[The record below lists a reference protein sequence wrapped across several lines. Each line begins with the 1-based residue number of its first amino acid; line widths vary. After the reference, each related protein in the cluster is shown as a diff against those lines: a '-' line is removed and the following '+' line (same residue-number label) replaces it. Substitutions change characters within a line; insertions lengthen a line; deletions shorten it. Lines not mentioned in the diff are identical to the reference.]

1 MTSPYTIEPIGIFR
15 CGEQYR
21 YETPRQ
27 GVFAE
32 NEGVIELA
40 SGHCFEQAAAD
51 LNGFSRIWI
60 LFLFHLNE
68 TWNVQVRPPVAPDK
82 RKIGVFATRSPHRPN
97 RIGMSCVELISVEG
111 LQVRVKNFDLLDRT
125 PVIDIKPYIPRA
137 DAFLDA
143 ETGWLAAAVSDGYE
157 VTFTPEMHLQA
168 ANLLACGGPDLQ
180 RFCRVQLVHAPL
192 NRERKRLYACEDGSW
207 EIGFRTW
214 RIRFS
219 ADEAAK
225 KVRVLGIR
233 SHYLPE
239 ELAPG
244 TADPYQDKDLHRAW
258 QLVMGGRADFGT
270 NCKC

>member
-1 MTSPYTIEPIGIFR
+1 MTASYTIEPIGIFR

-40 SGHCFEQAAAD
+40 PGHCFEQAAAD

-97 RIGMSCVELISVEG
+97 RIGMSCVELIGVEG
-111 LQVRVKNFDLLDRT
+111 LRVRVKNFDLLDRT

-137 DAFLDA
+137 DAFPDA
-143 ETGWLAAAVSDGYE
+143 ATGWLASAVSDGYQ
-157 VTFTPEMHLQA
+157 VDFSAEMMYA
-168 ANLLACGGPDLQ
+168 AGVLTACGGPDLQ

-192 NRERKRLYACEDGSW
+192 NRERKRLYPCGEGVW

-214 RIRFS
+214 RIRFTV
-219 ADEAAK
+219 DEAAK
-225 KVRVLGIR
+225 KVSVLNIR

-239 ELAPG
+239 ELLPGAP
-244 TADPYQDKDLHRAW
+244 DPYQDKDLHRAW
-258 QLVMGGRADFGT
+258 LSALST
-270 NCKC
+270 PIAES

>member
-1 MTSPYTIEPIGIFR
+1 MTKSYTIEPIGIFR

-40 SGHCFEQAAAD
+40 PGHCFEQAAAD
-51 LNGFSRIWI
+51 LKGFSRIWI

-97 RIGMSCVELISVEG
+97 RIGMSCVELVSVEG
-111 LQVRVKNFDLLDRT
+111 LQIRVKNFDLLDRT

-137 DAFLDA
+137 DAFPES
-143 ETGWLAAAVSDGYE
+143 ETGWLAAAVSDGYA
-157 VTFTPEMHLQA
+157 VTFSPEMQRQA
-168 ANLLACGGPDLQ
+168 EKLIACGGPDFQ

-192 NRERKRLYACEDGSW
+192 DKERKRLFPCPDGSW

-214 RIRFS
+214 RIRFT
-219 ADEAAK
+219 ADAAAK
-225 KVRVLGIR
+225 RVCVLNIR
-233 SHYLPE
+233 SHYLAE
-239 ELAPG
+239 ELLPG
-244 TADPYQDKDLHRAW
+244 AEDPYGDKDLHRAW
-258 QLVMGGRADFGT
+258 LTAMDGLIAGR
-270 NCKC
+270 

>member
-1 MTSPYTIEPIGIFR
+1 MNTSYSIEPIGIFR

-40 SGHCFEQAAAD
+40 PGHCFEQAAAD

-137 DAFLDA
+137 DAFPDA

-157 VTFTPEMHLQA
+157 VTFTPEMQVQA

-219 ADEAAK
+219 AAEAAK

>member
-1 MTSPYTIEPIGIFR
+1 MTSSYTIEPIGIFR

-40 SGHCFEQAAAD
+40 PGHCFEQAAAD
-51 LNGFSRIWI
+51 LHGFSRIWI

-97 RIGMSCVELISVEG
+97 RIGMSCVELIGVDG
-111 LQVRVKNFDLLDRT
+111 LRVRVKNFDLLDRT

-137 DAFLDA
+137 DAFPDA
-143 ETGWLAAAVSDGYE
+143 EIGWLASAVSDGYQ
-157 VTFTPEMHLQA
+157 VDFTPEMEHASGILT
-168 ANLLACGGPDLQ
+168 ACGGPDLQ

-192 NRERKRLYACEDGSW
+192 DRERKRLYPCGEGVW

-214 RIRFS
+214 RIRFTV
-219 ADEAAK
+219 DEA
-225 KVRVLGIR
+225 VRQVHVQNIR

-239 ELAPG
+239 ELQPEAP
-244 TADPYQDKDLHRAW
+244 DPYQDKDLHRTWLAA
-258 QLVMGGRADFGT
+258 LSTRIADS
-270 NCKC
+270 

>member
-1 MTSPYTIEPIGIFR
+1 MKNSYTIEPIGIFR

-40 SGHCFEQAAAD
+40 PGNSFEQAAAD

-97 RIGMSCVELISVEG
+97 RIGMSCVELVSVEG
-111 LQVRVKNFDLLDRT
+111 LRIRVKNFDLLDRT

-137 DAFLDA
+137 DAFPDA
-143 ETGWLAAAVSDGYE
+143 ATGWLENAVSDGFQ
-157 VTFTPEMHLQA
+157 VGFSPEMERDAGILT
-168 ANLLACGGPDLQ
+168 ACGGPDLK

-192 NRERKRLYACEDGSW
+192 DRERKRLYPCGDGAW

-214 RIRFS
+214 RIRFTV
-219 ADEAAK
+219 DEAAK
-225 KVRVLGIR
+225 RVYVEKIR

-239 ELAPG
+239 ELLPG
-244 TADPYQDKDLHRAW
+244 AEDPYLDKDLHRAW
-258 QLVMGGRADFGT
+258 LSASIADS
-270 NCKC
+270 